1 MRALV
6 TGGAGFIGS
15 VLVERLVAEGHSVD
29 VVDDLSTGLLEN
41 LAEARADRTGELRI
55 HQADLRSPD
64 VVELIARR
72 TPEVVFHLAA
82 RVEVGSAVE
91 EAEVNLL
98 GSLRVVE
105 AALAAGAA
113 KFVFASDAAALYGSV
128 ASGGGAPLREAQAG
142 PSATPFG
149 VSKQMVV
156 EHLRLARESVGMEF
170 TALALATVYGP
181 RDRRGVV
188 GRLVGGL
195 LESGADPVPV
205 PGGAVDLV
213 YVDDVVDAF
222 VRAATRGGGLV
233 CNVGSGV
240 AVAVPDVARAAAAQA
255 GVPDAATV
263 LTSGASAP
271 ALDAGR
277 ARIHLGWSPWTALDE
292 GLAHTLR
299 WTAAHPT

>member
-29 VVDDLSTGLLEN
+29 VVDDLSTGLLVN
-41 LAEARADRTGELRI
+41 LAEARADRTGELHI

-72 TPEVVFHLAA
+72 SPEVLFHLAA
-82 RVEVGSAVE
+82 RVDVTSAVE

-113 KFVFASDAAALYGSV
+113 KVVFASDAAAVYGPGG
-128 ASGGGAPLREAQAG
+128 GGGAPLREAQAG

-149 VSKQMVV
+149 VSKQTVL
-156 EHLRLARESVGMEF
+156 EHLRLARESAGMEF

-181 RDRRGVV
+181 RDRHGVV
-188 GRLVGGL
+188 GRLV
-195 LESGADPVPV
+195 SGVLAGAEPVTV
-205 PGGAVDLV
+205 PGGSVDLV

-240 AVAVPDVARAAAAQA
+240 AIPVPDVARAAAAQA
-255 GVPDAATV
+255 GVPDLATV
-263 LTSGASAP
+263 PTAAASGP

-277 ARIHLGWSPWTALDE
+277 ARIHLGWSPWTPLDE

-299 WTAAHPT
+299 WTATHP